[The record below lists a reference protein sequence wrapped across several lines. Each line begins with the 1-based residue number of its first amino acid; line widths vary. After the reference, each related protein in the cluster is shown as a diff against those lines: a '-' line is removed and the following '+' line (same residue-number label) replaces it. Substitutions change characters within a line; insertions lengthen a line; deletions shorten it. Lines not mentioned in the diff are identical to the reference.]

1 MLQTPL
7 HDWHAE
13 NGGRMVDFAGWHM
26 PVQYS
31 SIVDEHT
38 AVRTQA
44 GLFDIAHMGRLK
56 FTGAD
61 ACAFLDRIVTNNVA
75 ALDVGQIRYAL
86 VCNESGG
93 ILDDVLVYRFESFYM
108 LVVNA
113 SNREK
118 IVAWL
123 DQNKGDADVTIE
135 DLTTSWFMLAIQ
147 GPKAIEIA
155 QPFVEASISE
165 LKYYTGCETTVQG
178 NYAIVTRTGYTGEDG
193 CEIIVDNAHA
203 VALWTTLMEAGESA
217 GVKAAGLGSRDTLRL
232 ESAMPLYLSLIHI

>member
-75 ALDVGQIRYAL
+75 ARWT
-86 VCNESGG
+86 SG
-93 ILDDVLVYRFESFYM
+93 RFATHSFATKA
-108 LVVNA
+108 VVSSMTFWSTG
-113 SNREK
+113 SNRSTC
-118 IVAWL
+118 W
-123 DQNKGDADVTIE
+123 
-135 DLTTSWFMLAIQ
+135 S
-147 GPKAIEIA
+147 
-155 QPFVEASISE
+155 
-165 LKYYTGCETTVQG
+165 
-178 NYAIVTRTGYTGEDG
+178 
-193 CEIIVDNAHA
+193 
-203 VALWTTLMEAGESA
+203 
-217 GVKAAGLGSRDTLRL
+217 
-232 ESAMPLYLSLIHI
+232 